1 MRKYC
6 LLIVSA
12 LLLCAAMQVSAQKEV
27 AFDSPKLKLFLP
39 EAGAT
44 GRAVLILPGGGYA
57 GLASDNE
64 GYGWVDYFT
73 GKGIA
78 AAVLEYTLPEGNRSL
93 PFDDVEKAMKL
104 LCSHAEEWHID
115 TAQIG
120 IMGSSAGGHLAS
132 TYATHCKPELAPAFQ
147 ILFYPVITMDVSYT
161 HRGSRDHLLGTDV
174 SPELE
179 KEYCECVRQ
188 YKQKVIRDKGER
200 KKGRDFLYKKFNT
213 EAKAVCPND
222 DERLNIILDIA
233 YMYGGNKQ
241 FCWDTVGE
249 LICGRL
255 EKSEGGESNV
265 CIE

>member
-104 LCSHAEEWHID
+104 LRSHAEEWHID

-147 ILFYPVITMDVSYT
+147 ILFYPVITMDPSYT
-161 HRGSRDHLLGTDV
+161 HMGSHDNLLGKN
-174 SPELE
+174 PAKELE
-179 KEYCECVRQ
+179 KKYSNELQVTPQTPPAFIMHSSDDGAVPVANSVNYYTALVKNGVPASLHIYPIGGHGWGFRDSFTYKRQ
-188 YKQKVIRDKGER
+188 W
-200 KKGRDFLYKKFNT
+200 T
-213 EAKAVCPND
+213 
-222 DERLNIILDIA
+222 
-233 YMYGGNKQ
+233 
-241 FCWDTVGE
+241 GE
-249 LICGRL
+249 L
-255 EKSEGGESNV
+255 EKWLREINK
-265 CIE
+265 

>member
-104 LCSHAEEWHID
+104 LRSHAEEWHID

-179 KEYCECVRQ
+179 KEYSNE
-188 YKQKVIRDKGER
+188 KQV
-200 KKGRDFLYKKFNT
+200 T
-213 EAKAVCPND
+213 EKTSRA
-222 DERLNIILDIA
+222 IILIADGDDIVPVENGVNYYLALKKHNVPASLYIYPGGGHGFGSRPDFA
-233 YMYGGNKQ
+233 YREEMLMNLTSWLDS
-241 FCWDTVGE
+241 F
-249 LICGRL
+249 
-255 EKSEGGESNV
+255 
-265 CIE
+265 